1 MLQNFARICSCSI
14 LLLSGVAFVG
24 CDDSDDVVLP
34 NGEVVNF
41 ADLDTNGDGLIS
53 AAEYNA
59 YFGSWDINGDG
70 LISSSEWGLQYPFA
84 SLDTNG
90 DGYLDA
96 AEYAASFGL
105 LDLNNDGFLD
115 SGELLFE

>member
-41 ADLDTNGDGLIS
+41 ADLDTNGTSTATASSAPANGVCSTPSPASIPTATAIS
-53 AAEYNA
+53 TRPNT
-59 YFGSWDINGDG
+59 
-70 LISSSEWGLQYPFA
+70 PRR
-84 SLDTNG
+84 
-90 DGYLDA
+90 
-96 AEYAASFGL
+96 
-105 LDLNNDGFLD
+105 
-115 SGELLFE
+115 SGC